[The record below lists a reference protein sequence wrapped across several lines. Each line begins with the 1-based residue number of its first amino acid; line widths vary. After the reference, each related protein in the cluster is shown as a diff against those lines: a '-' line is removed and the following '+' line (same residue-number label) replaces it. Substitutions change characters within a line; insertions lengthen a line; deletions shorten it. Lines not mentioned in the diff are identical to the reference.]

1 VIKYLVILILSLTA
15 APLLTL
21 GVAHSV
27 NEDAHHF
34 VDEVLC
40 KDLPPTPD
48 LVTSCAELE
57 HVRILRLG
65 ATAALVA
72 AGGIAGV
79 YLLLAYALGRNR
91 DALARYFPFVVRATI
106 ASLAA
111 LLALHGLLL
120 LGSVYAL
127 GTEHL
132 NRGMLYIGI
141 LGSGLLFA
149 AFLIVAGWRNFFSAE
164 PPGITG
170 VVVDEAQAP
179 MLFERVRRIAAQLR
193 ATAPARLIIGL
204 QPTAFVVADEINLH
218 DTGTLAEA
226 ETLYLSAVALRA
238 LTDPELDAVI
248 GHELGHFRGN
258 DLQFSRRFVP
268 AFRSLAVC
276 IHNVSTD
283 DPNEYA
289 WFRMARLPAVS
300 ALAGMFA
307 VLTRAVARIRRE
319 RELEADGAAAEL
331 GDRPALI
338 SALVKFAILEAQWS
352 HFQRGIGAL
361 ANEGWARQDLV
372 TDYLTRTQ
380 RLVARTNLE
389 RLVKGLLLARLSH
402 PFDSHP
408 TIVERAQKLQVSAE
422 ETVAST
428 LGQLAAWNSDSD
440 ARTDSA
446 RALDIAVSS
455 AETEWLRRPGQP
467 LKFETR
473 PELPLALDLPPIM
486 QRGAGAEPGSV
497 SS

>member
-1 VIKYLVILILSLTA
+1 VTKYLVILILSLTA

-27 NEDAHHF
+27 HEDALHF
-34 VDEVLC
+34 ADEPMC
-40 KDLPPTPD
+40 KALGPSLEFVAP
-48 LVTSCAELE
+48 CAMLQY
-57 HVRILRLG
+57 VKVLRLG

-72 AGGIAGV
+72 AGSVAGV
-79 YLLLAYALGRNR
+79 YLLLAYTLGRSR
-91 DALARYFPFVVRATI
+91 EALARYFPLVVRTTI

-120 LGSVYAL
+120 LGCVYAL
-127 GTEHL
+127 GAEHL
-132 NRGMLYIGI
+132 NRGMLYVGI

-149 AFLIVAGWRNFFSAE
+149 AFLIVSGWRNFFQAE
-164 PPGITG
+164 PLGITG

-179 MLFERVRRIAAQLR
+179 MLFDRVRRIAARLG

-204 QPTAFVVADEINLH
+204 QPSAFVVADEINLH
-218 DTGTLAEA
+218 DSGILAET

-289 WFRMARLPAVS
+289 WFRIARLPAVS
-300 ALAGMFA
+300 ALSGMFA

-319 RELEADGAAAEL
+319 RELEADRAAAEL
-331 GDRPALI
+331 GNRPAVI
-338 SALVKFAILEAQWS
+338 SALAKLVILEGHWL
-352 HFQRGIGAL
+352 HFQRGVGAL
-361 ANEGWARQDLV
+361 AHEGWAREDLV

-380 RLVARTNLE
+380 RLLARTNLE
-389 RLVKGLLLARLSH
+389 ALAKALLLARLSH
-402 PFDSHP
+402 PLDSHP
-408 TIVERAQKLQVSAE
+408 TIVERAQALQVSAE
-422 ETVAST
+422 GTVASS
-428 LGQLAAWNSDSD
+428 LRQLAAWNADSD
-440 ARTDSA
+440 RPADSA
-446 RALDIAVSS
+446 RALDIAVSA
-455 AETEWLRRPGQP
+455 AETEWMRRPGLP

-486 QRGAGAEPGSV
+486 QGGSGRGSL